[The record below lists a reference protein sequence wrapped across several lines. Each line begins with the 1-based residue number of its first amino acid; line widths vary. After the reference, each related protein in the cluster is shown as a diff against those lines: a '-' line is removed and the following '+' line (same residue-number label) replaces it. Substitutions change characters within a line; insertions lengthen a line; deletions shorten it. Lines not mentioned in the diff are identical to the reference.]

1 MRCRTEISGEGR
13 CIPCGEY
20 LRYEEKQRQY
30 EQKQRVEEAIYLQEE
45 ALEQQKHM
53 QEELLEKQ
61 QKLQQEIESA
71 KREHAQVNEV
81 RSNIV
86 NLSVLGKY
94 EQLYNY
100 LNSHYFKEVEFQD
113 SVQLEIQSNEII
125 KNYYLN
131 NFAKKLT
138 KKLNTD
144 GWFDDLVNF
153 LGRSKFSIKD
163 VSEQIADNSD
173 LSFKFSQVTSDY
185 YKQLKIEEKKKIAET
200 ARLVEAANKQQ
211 KQLKDQQ
218 ERERLEKRNAG
229 CIQFFFWFIVAVLAV
244 AFAFNPLV
252 KNLNQILSSFTE
264 GNSFSNESKNQSQN
278 SILSSYICVLS
289 ASDLYNSRGA
299 YLPNVEGVDMSDI
312 LLQDRFNYHAG
323 RNIDAG
329 DRFDELHNRVN
340 SDNYR
345 SIYESRIVYL
355 EGISVDQALSG
366 ISLRVEITNDQ
377 INLTSGGN

>member
-1 MRCRTEISGEGR
+1 MAYYCMRCRTEISGEGR
-13 CIPCGEY
+13 CVPCAEY
-20 LRYEEKQRQY
+20 LRYEQQ
-30 EQKQRVEEAIYLQEE
+30 QRVEEAIYLQEE
-45 ALEQQKHM
+45 ALEKQKHM

-81 RSNIV
+81 RSNLV
-86 NLSVLGKY
+86 NLSVLGKF

-163 VSEQIADNSD
+163 VSEQIADDSD
-173 LSFKFSQVTSDY
+173 LSFKFSQVTSNY

-218 ERERLEKRNAG
+218 ERERLKKRNAG
-229 CIQFFFWFIVAVLAV
+229 CIKFFFWFIVAVLAV

-252 KNLNQILSSFTE
+252 KYINQILSSFTE

-329 DRFDELHNRVN
+329 DGFDELHNRVN